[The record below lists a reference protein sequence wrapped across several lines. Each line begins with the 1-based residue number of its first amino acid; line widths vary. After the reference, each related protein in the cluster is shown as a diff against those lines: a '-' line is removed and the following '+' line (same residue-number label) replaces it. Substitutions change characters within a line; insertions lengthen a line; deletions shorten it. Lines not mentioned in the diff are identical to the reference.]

1 MVLRGFLGKVKRRYD
16 FMVCFGAFYNNR
28 KSIDIRITIDKD
40 QLNIYIIID
49 CVEFTFER
57 PKVYFS

>member
-1 MVLRGFLGKVKRRYD
+1 
-16 FMVCFGAFYNNR
+16 MVCFGAFYNNR